1 MDERTAALVAECRR
15 QEESCLY
22 TSTTLYEWLKSLR
35 WWRVGFV
42 VLPIV
47 LSAVATWKLLEKQAG
62 YEWITGTCA
71 LLAGMVPAVYKALR
85 FDVSLD
91 TLEKSA
97 SQFKT
102 LQDRF
107 RQAARIT
114 ALSSLDQLE
123 ADFAKLM
130 EQLGTARA
138 TSLAPPE
145 RFFRRAQKKIDA
157 GDYDFSIDAKETS
170 RGS

>member
-1 MDERTAALVAECRR
+1 MDDRTAALVAECKR
-15 QEESCLY
+15 QEEACLY

-35 WWRVGFV
+35 WWRIGFV

-47 LSAVATWKLLEKQAG
+47 LSAVATWKLLEKQPG

-71 LLAGMVPAVYKALR
+71 LLAGLVPAVYKALR

-91 TLEKSA
+91 GLGKTA
-97 SQFKT
+97 AQFKT

-107 RQAARIT
+107 RQAAKIT

-123 ADFAKLM
+123 RDFAKLM
-130 EQLGTARA
+130 EELDLARA
-138 TSLAPPE
+138 ASLTPPE

-157 GDYDFSIDAKETS
+157 GDYDFSVDAKDTS

>member
-1 MDERTAALVAECRR
+1 MDDRTAALVAECRR

-35 WWRVGFV
+35 RWRVGFV
-42 VLPIV
+42 VLPIM

-71 LLAGMVPAVYKALR
+71 LLAGLVPAVYKALR
-85 FDVSLD
+85 FDVSLEG
-91 TLEKSA
+91 LEKTA

-107 RQAARIT
+107 RQAAKIT

-123 ADFAKLM
+123 ADFARLM

-138 TSLAPPE
+138 ASLTPPE
-145 RFFRRAQKKIDA
+145 RFFKSTQRKIAA
-157 GDYDFSIDAKETS
+157 GHYDFSVDAEET
-170 RGS
+170 GK